1 MIFLDARVDDL
12 RFLGRRFPA
21 RDELTE
27 QIVADII
34 ADVEQRGD
42 EALLES
48 ARKFDAPG
56 LTSLL
61 VTQEEIESAVVS
73 PDLDAALDVVI
84 SRVRRF
90 HSAQAAVL
98 REPTQWRDGGYQWWL
113 SENRP
118 ANAIATHFK
127 EDSAS
132 RVGQRYVALNSAG
145 VYAPGGRAA
154 YPSSIYMNAIP
165 AIEAG
170 VPSITV
176 CTPAR
181 LDGTLI
187 PAQLV
192 VLRKL
197 GITRVAKVGGAA
209 AIAAMA
215 IGTESVP
222 RVDKIAGPGNRWV
235 NAAKRQLWGRVG
247 LDGYAG
253 PSEVAVVADET
264 SRPEWAA
271 ADLITQI
278 EHAPDN
284 IAFLITWDDNVRK
297 AIVNEITRQ
306 IASSPS
312 INTLRESAAHS
323 YAILVESRAQAA
335 EILDLIAPEH
345 ASLAV
350 ANPEEFL
357 GQVRNAGCIL
367 LGDYSP
373 ESAGDYVAGPSH
385 TLPTSGAARWQN
397 PVSVLDFIKVQSII
411 RMSEAELL
419 KLGPAGEQLAQTE
432 EFPAHAA
439 GFSVRWKQ

>member
-1 MIFLDARVDDL
+1 MIFKDARIDDL
-12 RFLGRRFPA
+12 SFLGRRFPA
-21 RDELTE
+21 RDEASE
-27 QIVADII
+27 RIVAEII

-42 EALLES
+42 AALLDS
-48 ARKFDAPG
+48 ARKFDSPA

-61 VTQEEIESAVVS
+61 VTEEEIETAMVS
-73 PDLDAALDVVI
+73 PELDAALDTAI
-84 SRVRRF
+84 ARVRRF
-90 HSAQAAVL
+90 HAAQAAVL

-113 SENRP
+113 SEDRP

-127 EDSAS
+127 EEPSA
-132 RVGQRYVALNSAG
+132 RVGQRYLALDSAG
-145 VYAPGGRAA
+145 IYAPGGRAA

-165 AIEAG
+165 ALEAG
-170 VPSITV
+170 VRSVTV

-181 LDGTLI
+181 PDGSLI

-197 GITRVAKVGGAA
+197 GISRVAKVGGAA

-222 RVDKIAGPGNRWV
+222 RVAKIAGPGNRWV

-284 IAFLITWDDNVRK
+284 VAFLITWDDQVRK
-297 AIVNEITRQ
+297 AIVDAVNRQ
-306 IASSPS
+306 IQNAPRAD
-312 INTLRESAAHS
+312 TLRESVAHS
-323 YAILVESRAQAA
+323 YAILADSRDQAA
-335 EILDLIAPEH
+335 AILDLIAPEH
-345 ASLAV
+345 ASVAV
-350 ANPEEFL
+350 DNPEEFL
-357 GQVRNAGCIL
+357 GKVRNAGCIL

-373 ESAGDYVAGPSH
+373 ESAGDYIAGPSH

-397 PVSVLDFIKVQSII
+397 PVSVLDFVKVQSII
-411 RMSEAELL
+411 RMSEPELL
-419 KLGPAGEQLAQTE
+419 KLSAAGEQMAMAE
-432 EFPAHAA
+432 EFPAHAT